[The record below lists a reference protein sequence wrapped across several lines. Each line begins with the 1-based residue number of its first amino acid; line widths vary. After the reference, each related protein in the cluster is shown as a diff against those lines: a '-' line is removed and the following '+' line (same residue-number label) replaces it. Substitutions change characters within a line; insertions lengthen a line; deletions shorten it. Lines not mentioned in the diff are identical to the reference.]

1 MVLLKEVIF
10 LREIDGFS
18 NVEYLTVLYAI
29 VYGFI
34 ISMYFSGWGDMIRS
48 RKHLSFDIEHLLW
61 TIFTFTMFVFNWYGT
76 WHRIEFINVGLGYF
90 FYSLAPPL
98 LFYLMSVILF
108 PHISIKENLDFKIY
122 LAENKKWIFGILA
135 LYFIV
140 SITSGLVYQENDL
153 IDKQNIFRG
162 VGFLLCVTAALVKS
176 RVVHL
181 GFLVLGFG
189 MLISFFA
196 TVPTVKKDGFDE
208 EPLKDK
214 KEVEIRTEE

>member
-1 MVLLKEVIF
+1 MILLKKVVF
-10 LREIDGFS
+10 QQEIDGFS

-34 ISMYFSGWGDMIRS
+34 ISMYFTGWGDMIR
-48 RKHLSFDIEHLLW
+48 RRAHLKFDIEHLLW

-98 LFYLMSVILF
+98 LFYLLSVLLF
-108 PHISIKENLDFKIY
+108 PAIDRNQLIDFKEY
-122 LAENKKWIFGILA
+122 LRDNKRWIFGILA
-135 LYFIV
+135 LYFLV
-140 SITSGLVYQENDL
+140 SISSGMVYQENDL

-162 VGFLLCVTAALVKS
+162 VGFLLCTTAALVKN
-176 RVVHL
+176 RALHI

-189 MLISFFA
+189 MLMSFFA
-196 TVPTVKKDGFDE
+196 TVPTVKK
-208 EPLKDK
+208 
-214 KEVEIRTEE
+214 KEFRKTETPIEDDN